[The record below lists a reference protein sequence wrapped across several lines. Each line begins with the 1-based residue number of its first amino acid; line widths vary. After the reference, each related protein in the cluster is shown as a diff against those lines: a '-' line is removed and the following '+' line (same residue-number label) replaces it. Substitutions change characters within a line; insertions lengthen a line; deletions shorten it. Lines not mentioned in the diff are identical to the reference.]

1 MSSLSGKARGNLP
14 AGDGSAESETAR
26 LVARA
31 RVMMLISG
39 LTTVLAIAAVVVV
52 IGYRVST
59 GGGIGPGAGAI
70 PDKVLTLPKGAHVVS
85 TSVTVSYVAVTLE
98 ISGVTEVR
106 IFDRKTLQPVGRL
119 NFGSDQ

>member
-59 GGGIGPGAGAI
+59 GGGIGPGAI